1 MMLSR
6 RIESRGRS
14 LFETLCDMGFLPHS
28 ELLGPTPGLLIDR
41 EGGPSAPLPSTLISP
56 GLISMAW
63 ISRPAHQLVPCP
75 AHAAIGGLGPP
86 VSYGPF

>member
-14 LFETLCDMGFLPHS
+14 LFETLCGMGFLPHS
-28 ELLGPTPGLLIDR
+28 ELLGPTLGLLIDR
-41 EGGPSAPLPSTLISP
+41 EGGPPAPLPFTLISP
-56 GLISMAW
+56 GLISMTW
-63 ISRPAHQLVPCP
+63 ISGPAHQLVPCP